1 MTPLLSLRK
10 LFRFTGALGLVAIAV
25 LALVP
30 GPARPHVLTSGGSEH
45 FFAYG
50 LTGLFVIGS
59 YWSTVRPLFL
69 SLFMSF
75 YAGFLELCQ
84 LAVAGRD
91 AKLIDFGLSALGV
104 WTAFA
109 LLAIFFFFTAANRRF
124 WKTKI

>member
-1 MTPLLSLRK
+1 MTALLSLRT

-30 GPARPHVLTSGGSEH
+30 GPARPHVLTSGGAEH

-50 LTGLFVIGS
+50 LTAIFFIGG
-59 YWSTVRPLFL
+59 YWSTVRPLIL
-69 SLFMSF
+69 SVFMSF

-91 AKLIDFGLSALGV
+91 AKFIDFGLSTLGV

-109 LLAIFFFFTAANRRF
+109 LLAIFFFFTATNRPF
-124 WKTKI
+124 WRTKK